1 MTIFEKLST
10 LAEITDQ
17 EEMIK
22 ACKIFQTRNFVWL
35 WWFLLWPITRTSN
48 LTARFS
54 IGKRRKSILLREKS
68 RNLKKQANNIAKSTT
83 ERE

>member
-1 MTIFEKLST
+1 MTNFEKLSR
-10 LAEITDQ
+10 LPEITD
-17 EEMIK
+17 
-22 ACKIFQTRNFVWL
+22 QTRNFVWH
-35 WWFLLWPITRTSN
+35 WWFLLWPITRTSK

-54 IGKRRKSILLREKS
+54 IGKCRESILLRKKS